1 MFKELKVLKLS
12 LFALILILI
21 IVNINFEK
29 YSGVVWFSSQPS
41 YELGHK
47 IEISTATTQQSSFDA
62 HFTIK
67 NAEGTL
73 IKEQN
78 ESVNLELSNP
88 ELSVSDGFLHT
99 FSFDITEYIKKT
111 GIYFINDSLPFF
123 VHSNQPKDIT
133 VIYPSVGNLL
143 LNKTVL
149 NNENAFGH
157 LTAKIWKNRPVT
169 VDEKSANLI
178 HFLST
183 TFPTKKIE
191 FVSDLDPLLGNVI
204 AQSKMVVVYGY
215 CRYATESYWQA
226 ISNYIKNNGKVVF
239 MNSYLPEYLLA
250 EPSPSQLAFAMDQS
264 GHFIYLGDSL
274 LPFHF
279 KYGGFAN
286 ELEYSLNDK
295 AIFGN
300 TSKLKIQGLG
310 NVFVGSKNA
319 HFLAEM
325 KTIYETKEGKTGIMS
340 WNNQLFSVGTEEW
353 LSSENMGNSE
363 TKKVTQ
369 QLFEYVLQ

>member
-1 MFKELKVLKLS
+1 M
-12 LFALILILI
+12 ILI

-41 YELGHK
+41 YELGQK
-47 IEISTATTQQSSFDA
+47 IEISAATTQQSSFNA

-67 NAEGTL
+67 DAEGTL

-88 ELSVSDGFLHT
+88 LLSVSDGFRHT
-99 FSFDITEYIKKT
+99 HSFDITQYIKKT

-149 NNENAFGH
+149 NNENAFDH
-157 LTAKIWKNRPVT
+157 LTAKIWKNRPVSI
-169 VDEKSANLI
+169 DEKSSNLI

-191 FVSDLDPLLGNVI
+191 FVSDLDPMLGNVI

-215 CRYATESYWQA
+215 CRFATESYWQA
-226 ISNYIKNNGKVVF
+226 LRNYIKSNGKIVF
-239 MNSYLPEYLLA
+239 MNSYLPEYVLS
-250 EPSPSQLAFAMDQS
+250 ETSSSQLAFSMDQS
-264 GHFIYLGDSL
+264 NHFIYLGDTL

-279 KYGGFAN
+279 KYGGFAD
-286 ELEYSLNDK
+286 ELEYSINDK
-295 AIFGN
+295 TILGN
-300 TSKLKIQGLG
+300 TAKLKIQGLG
-310 NVFVGSKNA
+310 NVFVGSENA

-325 KTIYETKEGKTGIMS
+325 KTIYETKEGKTGLMS

-363 TKKVTQ
+363 IKKVTQ
-369 QLFEYVLQ
+369 RLFEYILQ